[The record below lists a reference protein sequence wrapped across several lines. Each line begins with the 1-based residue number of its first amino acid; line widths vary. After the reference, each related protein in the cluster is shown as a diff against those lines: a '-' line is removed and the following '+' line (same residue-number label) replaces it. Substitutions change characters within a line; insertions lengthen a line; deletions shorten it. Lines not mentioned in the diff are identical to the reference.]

1 MSGEGVVSQVEASN
15 QVRISGTLSER
26 ETVRYTPAGIAM
38 LKARLSHRSEA
49 TEAGHPRQLEFDV
62 SLRFAG
68 SLAARADRLQ
78 LGQAIAVDGFLAP
91 LRRQSKSLVVH
102 VTDFRAVASASDA
115 QRKEHRNE
123 HII

>member
-1 MSGEGVVSQVEASN
+1 MQAQASN
-15 QVRISGTLSER
+15 HVQISGTLSER
-26 ETVRYTPAGIAM
+26 ESLRYTPAGIAM
-38 LKARLSHRSEA
+38 LKARLSHRSDV

-78 LGQAIAVDGFLAP
+78 LGQPIAVDGFLAP

-102 VTDFRAVASASDA
+102 VTDFRDA
-115 QRKEHRNE
+115 ARNE